1 MEIKAIYV
9 HNKLII
15 IDYSFYRGPPRC
27 AHHEGTS
34 TSTENA
40 KPVKNIK
47 PVKIK
52 GNMKFIQVKKIKRIL
67 KIKKH
72 ASDKNSKVIKTLKIF
87 VHSYIEEK
95 SRKESLI
102 KIRLYL

>member
-9 HNKLII
+9 HNLLII

-40 KPVKNIK
+40 KPVKIIK
-47 PVKIK
+47 LVKIK
-52 GNMKFIQVKKIKRIL
+52 ENMKFIQVRKIKRIL
-67 KIKKH
+67 KIK
-72 ASDKNSKVIKTLKIF
+72 SMLVIKNSKVIKTLKFLFI
-87 VHSYIEEK
+87 HTLKK
-95 SRKESLI
+95 SQERSH
-102 KIRLYL
+102 